1 MLTTMSKPSD
11 NNRGAPSASE
21 WESMF
26 AVLSKDLLDLERLA
40 NDPDTDPEVAEM
52 AVAQMEP
59 ARVVLHDMRI
69 SRGFVPGRTARL

>member
-1 MLTTMSKPSD
+1 MSKPSD

-40 NDPDTDPEVAEM
+40 NDPSTDPEVAELAM
-52 AVAQMEP
+52 AQLEP
-59 ARVVLHDMRI
+59 ARVTLHNMRV
-69 SRGFVPGRTARL
+69 SRGFLPGAGVRL